1 MLILSSDVQFILMHR
16 SEAWYFK
23 VCNSGFE
30 ISRELSQSKKEI
42 IASTD
47 KEVKK
52 SIASFVRS
60 VISMSQNV
68 GPLPRERCL
77 TMRLYYNPYNPPPA
91 DFDFNP
97 DFQHTEDRLKW
108 CTKPECLTLGD
119 APNCRGNC
127 LCRLSPSFAWLG
139 VALSS

>member
-1 MLILSSDVQFILMHR
+1 
-16 SEAWYFK
+16 
-23 VCNSGFE
+23 
-30 ISRELSQSKKEI
+30 
-42 IASTD
+42 
-47 KEVKK
+47 
-52 SIASFVRS
+52 
-60 VISMSQNV
+60 MSQNV

-119 APNCRGNC
+119 APNGRGNC
-127 LCRLSPSFAWLG
+127 LVVSLLPLPGLASPCRAHACLCVTLDMQGPITSLRITLLTCASRPL
-139 VALSS
+139 